1 MMTAVFL
8 LVGSWAGLVAMSAMA
23 LNRPAAR
30 AAGSRSPVRAKQKAV
45 S

>member
-1 MMTAVFL
+1 MMTAIFL
-8 LVGSWAGLVAMSAMA
+8 FIGSWAGLVAMSAMA

-30 AAGSRSPVRAKQKAV
+30 TAGSRTPAGAKQKAV